1 MKTRAA
7 IVDRPGRISI
17 VERELHCGPNEVMV
31 KNYAIGVCGS
41 DKNIFCGRM
50 PPHTTE
56 FRHPPTY
63 PFPLGHESGG
73 QVVEIGERVAA
84 FSVGDRVISFG
95 WNNNF
100 ADYFTAKEWQLQP
113 APASFSERETAL
125 GEPTACAIFSAMN
138 AGVRLG
144 DVVTV
149 IGCGFAGQIIIQC
162 AKKIGAS
169 SVIAVDPSP
178 AKRAVAE
185 LYGADVGLHPEDDI
199 SGVVGRISG
208 GFGSDV
214 VVECAGTESTM
225 NMATEI
231 VARNGR
237 IVLYSWITEPVKL
250 NISRWHDDGI
260 NIVTTCLVH
269 HTWHER
275 YVWAQKA
282 LRPVEQK
289 IVDLTPYIEVE
300 FRLDEIQRAF
310 EHACSGKKEA
320 PIKTLLLP

>member
-7 IVDRPGRISI
+7 LVDQPGRISI
-17 VERELHCGPNEVMV
+17 VEKEISCAPDEVMV
-31 KNYAIGVCGS
+31 KNTAIGICGS
-41 DKNIFCGRM
+41 DKNIFCGKM
-50 PPHTTE
+50 PPSTTE

-73 QVVEIGERVAA
+73 EIVEIGRRVNN
-84 FSVGDRVISFG
+84 FNIGDRVISFG

-113 APASFSERETAL
+113 APESFNERETAL
-125 GEPTACAIFSAMN
+125 GEPTACAVFSAMN
-138 AGVRLG
+138 AGIRLG

-149 IGCGFAGQIIIQC
+149 IGCGFAGQVIVQC
-162 AKKIGAS
+162 AKKMGAS
-169 SVIAVDPSP
+169 MVIAVDPSD
-178 AKRAVAE
+178 AKRKVAKRF
-185 LYGADVGLHPEDDI
+185 GADVVLHPEDDI
-199 SGVVGRISG
+199 CSASGKVSSEA
-208 GFGSDV
+208 GSDV
-214 VVECAGTESTM
+214 VVECAGSESSM
-225 NMATEI
+225 NLASEI

-237 IVLYSWITEPVKL
+237 IVLYSWITEPVRL

-260 NIVTTCLVH
+260 SIVTTCLVH

-289 IVDLTPYIEVE
+289 ILDIMPYIEVE

-310 EHACSGKKEA
+310 EHACSGKEEA
-320 PIKTLLLP
+320 PIKTLILP